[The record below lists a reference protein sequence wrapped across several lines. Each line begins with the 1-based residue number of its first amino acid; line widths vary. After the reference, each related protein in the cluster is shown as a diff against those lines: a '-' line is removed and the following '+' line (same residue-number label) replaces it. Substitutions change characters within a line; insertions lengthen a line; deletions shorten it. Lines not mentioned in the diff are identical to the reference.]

1 MAQFAISFRIAR
13 DLERERE
20 ERLGLS
26 AQVAALEKDKAF
38 LEGELGK
45 VRLSKVG
52 GGGGG
57 GGGGAGDAGIGD
69 VAREMER
76 RLRGRRHYN
85 SSVVDDGDCGEERE
99 ENGGGGSG
107 GGRGE
112 GVQEVMG
119 LLARLCDSYED
130 EIEGCKVAAMAT
142 GEVDVVC
149 LQCIHFPRP
158 LSSIRHSIISILFQ
172 KHECTHAC
180 MHFCSLRLFT
190 GG

>member
-1 MAQFAISFRIAR
+1 MDSLCFRLAR

-57 GGGGAGDAGIGD
+57 GGGDGGMGDM
-69 VAREMER
+69 AREMVR

-99 ENGGGGSG
+99 GNGGGSRG

-112 GVQEVMG
+112 GLQEVMG

-142 GEVDVVC
+142 GEVGV
-149 LQCIHFPRP
+149 QC
-158 LSSIRHSIISILFQ
+158 
-172 KHECTHAC
+172 E
-180 MHFCSLRLFT
+180 MHP
-190 GG
+190 